1 MKCTKASYA
10 LVFLPDKLETMN
22 TSEKQLKASIC
33 EFKIKAFKVKAR
45 ILKPG
50 EGNQVE
56 ARFLEAEHEI
66 LKAELEVMLLGAWLG
81 IFKERVKKLCD
92 NFFFSEEPT

>member
-10 LVFLPDKLETMN
+10 LVFLPDKLKTMN

-56 ARFLEAEHEI
+56 ARFA
-66 LKAELEVMLLGAWLG
+66 GS
-81 IFKERVKKLCD
+81 RV
-92 NFFFSEEPT
+92 

>member
-1 MKCTKASYA
+1 MK
-10 LVFLPDKLETMN
+10 LGV
-22 TSEKQLKASIC
+22 
-33 EFKIKAFKVKAR
+33 
-45 ILKPG
+45 
-50 EGNQVE
+50 
-56 ARFLEAEHEI
+56 LEAEHEILKAELEI

>member
-1 MKCTKASYA
+1 MK
-10 LVFLPDKLETMN
+10 LGLLET
-22 TSEKQLKASIC
+22 
-33 EFKIKAFKVKAR
+33 
-45 ILKPG
+45 
-50 EGNQVE
+50 
-56 ARFLEAEHEI
+56 EHEI